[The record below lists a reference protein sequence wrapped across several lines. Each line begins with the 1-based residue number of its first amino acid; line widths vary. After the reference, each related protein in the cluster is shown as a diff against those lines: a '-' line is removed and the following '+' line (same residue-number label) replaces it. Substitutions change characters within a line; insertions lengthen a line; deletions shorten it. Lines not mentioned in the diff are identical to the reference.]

1 MESQGRGRPRVR
13 RDEPEVVPSRGVLHG
28 VVDLR
33 VERAGKGVPEG
44 EGRFGHWRR
53 HGDGAH
59 VAVFG
64 DGFGCLSVK
73 GIGAGERAGQLEAHA
88 RAGAVLFE
96 NPRGRGKDAALR
108 GFEIT
113 AHVGV
118 LGDNRQDAR
127 GVVREARAAHCRD
140 GPRAADVRETL
151 LPHAVREL
159 DAQPDGGKNHDLHGR
174 ETVEDRCDGAH
185 GKGIAQGQPGAA
197 VAPASYACAV
207 LGGSEGRGEN
217 REDEEP
223 GHGHGAAGVQ
233 DVHEIE
239 DERAHDAVSWRAGG
253 EGSEAVPAGAEYT
266 CQKLRRDVVLK
277 RSGGKERIGH
287 TASLGK
293 RLFTERAARTPC
305 L

>member
-1 MESQGRGRPRVR
+1 M
-13 RDEPEVVPSRGVLHG
+13 
-28 VVDLR
+28 
-33 VERAGKGVPEG
+33 
-44 EGRFGHWRR
+44 
-53 HGDGAH
+53 
-59 VAVFG
+59 
-64 DGFGCLSVK
+64 
-73 GIGAGERAGQLEAHA
+73 
-88 RAGAVLFE
+88 
-96 NPRGRGKDAALR
+96 
-108 GFEIT
+108 
-113 AHVGV
+113 

-140 GPRAADVRETL
+140 GARAADIREAL

-174 ETVEDRCDGAH
+174 ETVEDRCDGSH

-253 EGSEAVPAGAEYT
+253 KRGCPSRCRRYVSEAAPRCRSQAIRRKGADRPYCLLGETPFYGEGCPDALLLRSPRMRGESGAG
-266 CQKLRRDVVLK
+266 
-277 RSGGKERIGH
+277 G
-287 TASLGK
+287 
-293 RLFTERAARTPC
+293 TPGPGPPFAG
-305 L
+305 